1 MIIIHIMN
9 DNHSQ
14 LELKYKARWIATS
27 LREAIKE
34 HPVVVLT
41 GARQV
46 GKSTLLQRES
56 PFANWQYSSLDDF
69 EILDLARKDPQ
80 SIWAGSKQIV

>member
-1 MIIIHIMN
+1 MIIIHIVS

-14 LELKYKARWIATS
+14 LELKYKARWILTS

-34 HPVVVLT
+34 HPVALLT

-46 GKSTLLQRES
+46 GR
-56 PFANWQYSSLDDF
+56 FISSFIRL
-69 EILDLARKDPQ
+69 E
-80 SIWAGSKQIV
+80 